1 MRPRIPAASCAT
13 SNWRSVED
21 CQVSGMLHRGQ
32 IKPKPSCETY
42 LLMGSWKNGRKSAV
56 EVLLIAC
63 NRTNKAEPGSAV
75 FVATAKRP
83 RATSSM
89 SPLKWARLKTEMH
102 QRTLRRRH
110 VVQCRSLSGLRHF
123 LWLCSFQIAFTATG
137 WTWYPRPCSG
147 A

>member
-1 MRPRIPAASCAT
+1 M
-13 SNWRSVED
+13 
-21 CQVSGMLHRGQ
+21 SGMLHRGQ

-89 SPLKWARLKTEMH
+89 SPLKWARLKTEVGEVDFPVYRLIH
-102 QRTLRRRH
+102 ASANTSKATCGA
-110 VVQCRSLSGLRHF
+110 VQVTFRSKTFSMAVFVPNRVYSDRVDLVDA
-123 LWLCSFQIAFTATG
+123 SFCLEDERCLVTF
-137 WTWYPRPCSG
+137 
-147 A
+147 